1 MVQFIC
7 RSIESS
13 EVMKKIVII
22 ILCLVIII
30 SSSMVGYLVVSAN
43 TEVKI
48 EDNIIDRQNEQIEYL
63 KSYGYTLD
71 NPNVILNPYDISP
84 LTALIIFET
93 DDNIPVSITVE
104 GKNSDNSYTKD
115 FEKSKVHYIPV
126 YGLYADYNN
135 KIIIKCQNTEK
146 VVEIKTE
153 KLPKELSNTKT
164 NDTGDTLFVADD
176 NLPYAL
182 DKDGEVRW
190 YLTKKYTGKIE
201 KLSNDNLFL
210 GSDKKDE
217 NDLYNSILEI
227 DLLGKIYK
235 EYKIDEG
242 YTGSYIELENSYLI
256 LSKDLLEIDKQNGEI
271 ITRYKLDSQYDNIT
285 LNGNIVILSSTDNA
299 LKIDLN
305 SKKQAEITFQSNKN
319 EKEVNIEFYTTKKNY
334 KLSYGTSFAEKSETE
349 TSNESFLLI
358 NYKNPDN
365 NYEKYNINLT
375 YEIDR
380 LVISGKFKQTDKVYV
395 ILDKFMDKKIYD
407 VDIKENTTYKYIN
420 STNLEGKYSIYIKI
434 NDKLYKTNKYVNF

>member
-1 MVQFIC
+1 MIQFIC
-7 RSIESS
+7 ISIESS
-13 EVMKKIVII
+13 EAMKKIVII

-30 SSSMVGYLVVSAN
+30 SSSMLGYLVVSAN

-93 DDNIPVSITVE
+93 NDAVPVSITVV
-104 GKNSDNSYTKD
+104 GKNSDSSYTKH

-164 NDTGDTLFVADD
+164 NNTGDTLFIADN

-217 NDLYNSILEI
+217 NDLFDSILEI

-285 LNGNIVILSSTDNA
+285 LNDNIVILSSTNSA

-305 SKKQAEITFQSNKN
+305 TKKQAEITFSSNKN
-319 EKEVNIEFYTTKKNY
+319 ERENNIEFYTKNKNY
-334 KLSYGTSFAEKSETE
+334 KLSYGTSFAKKSETE
-349 TSNESFLLI
+349 TSKESLLLI
-358 NYKNPDN
+358 NYKNPDD
-365 NYEKYNINLT
+365 NYKKYDIKLMRET
-375 YEIDR
+375 DR
-380 LVISGKFKQTDKVYV
+380 LVVSGKFEKEDKVYV

-420 STNLEGKYSIYIKI
+420 STNLEGKYSIYLKI

>member
-7 RSIESS
+7 ISIESS
-13 EVMKKIVII
+13 EVMKKVVII

-93 DDNIPVSITVE
+93 DDIVPVSITVV

-153 KLPKELSNTKT
+153 KLPKELSSTKT
-164 NDTGDTLFVADD
+164 NNTGETLFVADD

-285 LNGNIVILSSTDNA
+285 LNDNVVILSSNDNA

-305 SKKQAEITFQSNKN
+305 TKKQAEITFQSNKN

-349 TSNESFLLI
+349 TSKESFLLI

>member
-7 RSIESS
+7 ISIESS
-13 EVMKKIVII
+13 EVMKKVVII

-93 DDNIPVSITVE
+93 NDAVPVSITVV

-115 FEKSKVHYIPV
+115 FEKTKVHYIPI

-164 NDTGDTLFVADD
+164 NNTGDTLFIADD

-217 NDLYNSILEI
+217 NDLFDSILEI

-285 LNGNIVILSSTDNA
+285 LNDNIVILSSTNSA

-305 SKKQAEITFQSNKN
+305 TKKQAEITFSSNKN
-319 EKEVNIEFYTTKKNY
+319 ERENNIEFYTTKKNY

-349 TSNESFLLI
+349 TSKESFLLI
-358 NYKNPDN
+358 NYKNPDD
-365 NYEKYNINLT
+365 NYKKYDIKLKKET
-375 YEIDR
+375 DR
-380 LVISGKFKQTDKVYV
+380 LVVSGKFKKEDKVYV

-420 STNLEGKYSIYIKI
+420 STNLEGKYSIYLKI

>member
-13 EVMKKIVII
+13 EVMKKVVII

-93 DDNIPVSITVE
+93 DDVVPVSITVV

-153 KLPKELSNTKT
+153 KLPKELSSTKT
-164 NDTGDTLFVADD
+164 NSTGDTLFVADD

-271 ITRYKLDSQYDNIT
+271 ITRYKLNSQYNTIT
-285 LNGNIVILSSTDNA
+285 LNDNIVILSSSDSA

-349 TSNESFLLI
+349 TSKESFLLI
-358 NYKNPDN
+358 NYKNPDD
-365 NYEKYNINLT
+365 NYKKYDIKLKKET
-375 YEIDR
+375 DR
-380 LVISGKFKQTDKVYV
+380 LVVSGKFKKEDKVYV

-420 STNLEGKYSIYIKI
+420 NTNLEGKYSIYLKI

>member
-7 RSIESS
+7 ISIESS
-13 EVMKKIVII
+13 EVMKKVVII

-30 SSSMVGYLVVSAN
+30 SSSMLGYLVVSAN

-93 DDNIPVSITVE
+93 NDAVPVSITVV
-104 GKNSDNSYTKD
+104 GKNSDSSYTKH

-164 NDTGDTLFVADD
+164 NNTGDTLFIADN

-217 NDLYNSILEI
+217 NDLFDSILEI

-271 ITRYKLDSQYDNIT
+271 ITRYKLDSQYNTIT
-285 LNGNIVILSSTDNA
+285 LNDNVVILSSTNSA

-305 SKKQAEITFQSNKN
+305 TKKQAEITFSSNKN
-319 EKEVNIEFYTTKKNY
+319 ERENNIEFYTTKKNY

-349 TSNESFLLI
+349 TSKESFLLI
-358 NYKNPDN
+358 NYKNPDD
-365 NYEKYNINLT
+365 NYKKYDIKLKKET
-375 YEIDR
+375 DR
-380 LVISGKFKQTDKVYV
+380 LVVSGKFKKEDKVYV

-420 STNLEGKYSIYIKI
+420 STNLEGKYSIYLKI

>member
-7 RSIESS
+7 ISIESS
-13 EVMKKIVII
+13 EVMKKVVII

-30 SSSMVGYLVVSAN
+30 SSSMLGYLVVSAN

-93 DDNIPVSITVE
+93 NDAVPVSITVV
-104 GKNSDNSYTKD
+104 GKNSDSSYTKH

-135 KIIIKCQNTEK
+135 KIIIKCQNAEK

-164 NDTGDTLFVADD
+164 NNTGDTLFIADN

-217 NDLYNSILEI
+217 NDLFDSILEI

-271 ITRYKLDSQYDNIT
+271 ITRYKLDSQYNTIT
-285 LNGNIVILSSTDNA
+285 LNDNVVILSSTNSA

-305 SKKQAEITFQSNKN
+305 TKKQAEITFSSNKN
-319 EKEVNIEFYTTKKNY
+319 ERENNIEFYTTKKNY

-349 TSNESFLLI
+349 TSKESFLLI
-358 NYKNPDN
+358 NYKNPDD
-365 NYEKYNINLT
+365 NYKKYDIKLKKET
-375 YEIDR
+375 DR
-380 LVISGKFKQTDKVYV
+380 LVVSGKFKKEDKVYV

-420 STNLEGKYSIYIKI
+420 STNLEGKYSIYLKI

>member
-13 EVMKKIVII
+13 EVMKKVVII

-93 DDNIPVSITVE
+93 DDVVPVSITVV

-153 KLPKELSNTKT
+153 KLPKELSSTKT
-164 NDTGDTLFVADD
+164 NNTGETLFIADD

-271 ITRYKLDSQYDNIT
+271 ITRYKLDSQYDTIT
-285 LNGNIVILSSTDNA
+285 LNDNIVILSSNNST

-305 SKKQAEITFQSNKN
+305 TKKQSEITFQSNKN
-319 EKEVNIEFYTTKKNY
+319 ERENNIEFYTTKKNY

-349 TSNESFLLI
+349 TSKESFLLI
-358 NYKNPDN
+358 NYKNPDD
-365 NYEKYNINLT
+365 NYKKYDIKLKKET
-375 YEIDR
+375 DR
-380 LVISGKFKQTDKVYV
+380 LVVSGKFKKEDKVYV

-420 STNLEGKYSIYIKI
+420 STNLEGKYSIYLKI

>member
-7 RSIESS
+7 ISIESS
-13 EVMKKIVII
+13 EVMKKVVII

-93 DDNIPVSITVE
+93 NDAVPVSITVV

-164 NDTGDTLFVADD
+164 NNTGDTLFIADD

-217 NDLYNSILEI
+217 NDLFDSILEI

-285 LNGNIVILSSTDNA
+285 LNDNIVILSSTNSA
-299 LKIDLN
+299 LKIDL
-305 SKKQAEITFQSNKN
+305 STKKQAEITFSSNKN
-319 EKEVNIEFYTTKKNY
+319 ERENNIEFYTTKKNY

-349 TSNESFLLI
+349 TSKESFLLI
-358 NYKNPDN
+358 NYKNPDD
-365 NYEKYNINLT
+365 NYKKYDIKLKKET
-375 YEIDR
+375 DR
-380 LVISGKFKQTDKVYV
+380 LVVSGKFKKEDKVYV

-420 STNLEGKYSIYIKI
+420 SANLEGKYSIYLKI

>member
-7 RSIESS
+7 ISIESS
-13 EVMKKIVII
+13 EVMKKVVII

-93 DDNIPVSITVE
+93 NDAVPVSITVV
-104 GKNSDNSYTKD
+104 GKNSDSSYTKH

-164 NDTGDTLFVADD
+164 NNTGDTLFIADN

-217 NDLYNSILEI
+217 NDLFDSILEI

-271 ITRYKLDSQYDNIT
+271 ITRYKLDSQYNTIT
-285 LNGNIVILSSTDNA
+285 LNDNVVILSSTNSA

-305 SKKQAEITFQSNKN
+305 TKKQAEITFSSNKN
-319 EKEVNIEFYTTKKNY
+319 ERENTIEFYTTKKNY

-349 TSNESFLLI
+349 TSKESFLLI
-358 NYKNPDN
+358 NYKNPDD
-365 NYEKYNINLT
+365 NYKKYDIKLKKET
-375 YEIDR
+375 DR
-380 LVISGKFKQTDKVYV
+380 LVVSGKFKKEDKVYV

-420 STNLEGKYSIYIKI
+420 STNLEGKYSIYLKI

>member
-7 RSIESS
+7 ISIESS
-13 EVMKKIVII
+13 EVMKKVVII

-30 SSSMVGYLVVSAN
+30 SSSMLGYLVVSAN

-93 DDNIPVSITVE
+93 NDAVPVSITVV

-164 NDTGDTLFVADD
+164 NNTGDTLFIADD

-217 NDLYNSILEI
+217 NDLFDSILEI

-285 LNGNIVILSSTDNA
+285 LNDNIVILSSTNSA
-299 LKIDLN
+299 LKIDL
-305 SKKQAEITFQSNKN
+305 STKKQAEITFSSNKN
-319 EKEVNIEFYTTKKNY
+319 ERENNIEFYTTKKNY

-349 TSNESFLLI
+349 TSKESFLLI
-358 NYKNPDN
+358 NYKNPDD
-365 NYEKYNINLT
+365 NYKKYDIKLKKET
-375 YEIDR
+375 DR
-380 LVISGKFKQTDKVYV
+380 LVVSGKFKKEDKVYV

-420 STNLEGKYSIYIKI
+420 SANLEGKYSIYLKI

>member
-1 MVQFIC
+1 MVQSIC
-7 RSIESS
+7 ISIESS
-13 EVMKKIVII
+13 EVMKKVVII

-93 DDNIPVSITVE
+93 NDAVPVSITVV

-164 NDTGDTLFVADD
+164 NNTGDTLFIADD

-217 NDLYNSILEI
+217 NDLFDSILEI

-285 LNGNIVILSSTDNA
+285 LNDNIVILSSTNSA

-305 SKKQAEITFQSNKN
+305 TKKQAEITFSSNKN
-319 EKEVNIEFYTTKKNY
+319 ERENNIEFYTTKKNY

-349 TSNESFLLI
+349 ISKESFLLI
-358 NYKNPDN
+358 NYKNPDD
-365 NYEKYNINLT
+365 NYKKYDIKLKKET
-375 YEIDR
+375 DR
-380 LVISGKFKQTDKVYV
+380 LVVSGKFKKEDKVYV

-420 STNLEGKYSIYIKI
+420 STNLEGKYSIYLKI

>member
-1 MVQFIC
+1 
-7 RSIESS
+7 
-13 EVMKKIVII
+13 MKKVVII

-93 DDNIPVSITVE
+93 DDNIPVSITVV
-104 GKNSDNSYTKD
+104 GKNNDTSYTTT

-135 KIIIKCQNTEK
+135 KIIIKCQDIEK
-146 VVEIKTE
+146 EVEIKTE
-153 KLPKELSNTKT
+153 KLPKELSNLKT
-164 NDTGDTLFVADD
+164 NNTGKTLFVADD

-285 LNGNIVILSSTDNA
+285 LNDNVVILSSNDNA

-305 SKKQAEITFQSNKN
+305 TKKQAEITFQSNKN

-349 TSNESFLLI
+349 TSKESFLLI

>member
-13 EVMKKIVII
+13 EVMKKVVII

-93 DDNIPVSITVE
+93 NDAVPVSITVV
-104 GKNSDNSYTKD
+104 GKNSDSSYTKH

-164 NDTGDTLFVADD
+164 NNTGDTLFIADD

-217 NDLYNSILEI
+217 NDLFDSILEI

-285 LNGNIVILSSTDNA
+285 LNDNIVILSSTNSA

-305 SKKQAEITFQSNKN
+305 TKKQAEITFSSNKN
-319 EKEVNIEFYTTKKNY
+319 ERENNIEFYTTKKNY
-334 KLSYGTSFAEKSETE
+334 KLSYGTSFAKKSETE
-349 TSNESFLLI
+349 TSKESFLLI
-358 NYKNPDN
+358 NYKNPDD
-365 NYEKYNINLT
+365 NYKKYDIKLKKET
-375 YEIDR
+375 DR
-380 LVISGKFKQTDKVYV
+380 LVVSGKFKKEDKVYV

-420 STNLEGKYSIYIKI
+420 STNLEGKYSIYLKI

>member
-7 RSIESS
+7 ISIESS
-13 EVMKKIVII
+13 EVIKKVVII

-93 DDNIPVSITVE
+93 NDAVPVSITVV

-164 NDTGDTLFVADD
+164 NNTGDTLFIADD

-217 NDLYNSILEI
+217 NDLFDSILEI

-285 LNGNIVILSSTDNA
+285 LNDNIVILSSTNSA
-299 LKIDLN
+299 LKIDL
-305 SKKQAEITFQSNKN
+305 STKKQAEITFSSNKN
-319 EKEVNIEFYTTKKNY
+319 ERENNIEFYTTKKNY

-349 TSNESFLLI
+349 TSKESFLLI
-358 NYKNPDN
+358 NYKNPDD
-365 NYEKYNINLT
+365 NYKKYDIKLKKET
-375 YEIDR
+375 DR
-380 LVISGKFKQTDKVYV
+380 LVVSGKFKKEDKVYV

-420 STNLEGKYSIYIKI
+420 SANLEGKYSIYLKI

>member
-7 RSIESS
+7 INIESS
-13 EVMKKIVII
+13 EVMKKVVII

-71 NPNVILNPYDISP
+71 NPNIILNPYDISP

-93 DDNIPVSITVE
+93 DDIVPVSITVV

-135 KIIIKCQNTEK
+135 KIIIKCQNIEK

-164 NDTGDTLFVADD
+164 NNTGNTLFTADD

-285 LNGNIVILSSTDNA
+285 LNDNIVILSSNTSA

-319 EKEVNIEFYTTKKNY
+319 ERENNIEFYTTKKNY

-349 TSNESFLLI
+349 TSKESFLLI
-358 NYKNPDN
+358 NYKNPDD
-365 NYEKYNINLT
+365 NYKKYDIELKKET
-375 YEIDR
+375 DR
-380 LVISGKFKQTDKVYV
+380 LVVSGKFKKEDKVYV

-420 STNLEGKYSIYIKI
+420 STNLEGKYSIYLKI

>member
-7 RSIESS
+7 ISIESS
-13 EVMKKIVII
+13 EVMKKVVII

-30 SSSMVGYLVVSAN
+30 SSSMLGYLVVSAN

-93 DDNIPVSITVE
+93 NDAVPVSITVV

-164 NDTGDTLFVADD
+164 NNTGDTLFIADN

-217 NDLYNSILEI
+217 NDLFDSILEI

-285 LNGNIVILSSTDNA
+285 LNDNIVILSSTNSA
-299 LKIDLN
+299 LKIDL
-305 SKKQAEITFQSNKN
+305 STKKQAEITFSSNKN
-319 EKEVNIEFYTTKKNY
+319 ERENNIEFYTTKKNY

-349 TSNESFLLI
+349 TSKESFLLI
-358 NYKNPDN
+358 NYKNPDD
-365 NYEKYNINLT
+365 NYKKYDIKLKKET
-375 YEIDR
+375 DR
-380 LVISGKFKQTDKVYV
+380 LVVSGKFKKEDKVYV

-420 STNLEGKYSIYIKI
+420 STNLEGKYSIYLKI

>member
-13 EVMKKIVII
+13 EVMKKVVII

-93 DDNIPVSITVE
+93 DDVVPVSITVV

-146 VVEIKTE
+146 VVEIKIE
-153 KLPKELSNTKT
+153 KLPKELSSTKT
-164 NDTGDTLFVADD
+164 NNTGETLFIADD

-271 ITRYKLDSQYDNIT
+271 ITRYKLDNQYDNIT
-285 LNGNIVILSSTDNA
+285 LNDNIVILSSNNST

-319 EKEVNIEFYTTKKNY
+319 ERENNIEFYTTKKNY

-349 TSNESFLLI
+349 TSKESFLLI
-358 NYKNPDN
+358 NYKNPDD
-365 NYEKYNINLT
+365 NYKKYDIKLKKET
-375 YEIDR
+375 DR
-380 LVISGKFKQTDKVYV
+380 LVVSGKFKKEDKVYV

-420 STNLEGKYSIYIKI
+420 STNLEGKYSIYLKI

>member
-1 MVQFIC
+1 MVQSIC
-7 RSIESS
+7 ISIESS
-13 EVMKKIVII
+13 EVMKKVVII

-30 SSSMVGYLVVSAN
+30 SSSMLGYLVVSAN

-93 DDNIPVSITVE
+93 NDAVPVSITVV

-164 NDTGDTLFVADD
+164 NNTGDTLFIADD

-217 NDLYNSILEI
+217 NDLFDSILEI

-285 LNGNIVILSSTDNA
+285 LNDNIVILSSTNSA

-305 SKKQAEITFQSNKN
+305 TKKQAEITFSSNKN
-319 EKEVNIEFYTTKKNY
+319 ERENNIEFYTTKKNY

-349 TSNESFLLI
+349 TSKESFLLI
-358 NYKNPDN
+358 NYKNPDD
-365 NYEKYNINLT
+365 NYKKYDIKLKKET
-375 YEIDR
+375 DR
-380 LVISGKFKQTDKVYV
+380 LVVSGKFKKEDKVYV

-420 STNLEGKYSIYIKI
+420 STNLEGKYSIYLKI

>member
-7 RSIESS
+7 ISIESS
-13 EVMKKIVII
+13 EVMKKVVII

-30 SSSMVGYLVVSAN
+30 SSSMLGYLVVSAN
-43 TEVKI
+43 TEVKT

-63 KSYGYTLD
+63 KSYGYTID

-93 DDNIPVSITVE
+93 DDVVPVSITVV
-104 GKNSDNSYTKD
+104 GKTEDTTYKNT
-115 FEKSKVHYIPV
+115 FEKSKTHYIPV
-126 YGLYADYNN
+126 YGLYPDYNN
-135 KIIIKCQNTEK
+135 KIIIKYQNIEK
-146 VVEIKTE
+146 EIEIKTE
-153 KLPKELSNTKT
+153 KLPKELSNIKENNTE
-164 NDTGDTLFVADD
+164 NTLFITDD
-176 NLPYAL
+176 NLPYAI
-182 DKDGEVRW
+182 DKNGEIRW

-235 EYKIDEG
+235 EYKIDTG
-242 YTGSYIELENSYLI
+242 YIGSYIELENSYLI
-256 LSKDLLEIDKQNGEI
+256 LSKNLLEIDKQNGEV
-271 ITRYKLDSQYDNIT
+271 ITTYKLDSRYDAIT
-285 LNGNIVILSSTDNA
+285 LNDNVAILSSSDSA

-305 SKKQAEITFQSNKN
+305 TKKSSEITFSSNTNEREKN
-319 EKEVNIEFYTTKKNY
+319 IDFYTTKKNY
-334 KLSYGTSFAEKSETE
+334 KLLEGTSFAEKSETK
-349 TSNESFLLI
+349 TSENDIFLI
-358 NYKNPDN
+358 NYKNPDD
-365 NYEKYNINLT
+365 NYKK
-375 YEIDR
+375 YEIKLMHETDR
-380 LVISGKFKQTDKVYV
+380 LVISGKFKQNDKVYI

>member
-7 RSIESS
+7 ISIESS
-13 EVMKKIVII
+13 EVMKKVVII

-93 DDNIPVSITVE
+93 NDAVPVSITVV

-164 NDTGDTLFVADD
+164 NNTGDTLFIADD

-217 NDLYNSILEI
+217 NDLFDSILEI

-271 ITRYKLDSQYDNIT
+271 ITRYKLDSRYNTIT
-285 LNGNIVILSSTDNA
+285 LNDNVVILSSSDSA

-305 SKKQAEITFQSNKN
+305 TKKQAEITFSSNKN
-319 EKEVNIEFYTTKKNY
+319 ERENNIEFYTTKKNY

-349 TSNESFLLI
+349 TSKESFLLI
-358 NYKNPDN
+358 NYKNPDD
-365 NYEKYNINLT
+365 NYKKYDIKLKKET
-375 YEIDR
+375 DR
-380 LVISGKFKQTDKVYV
+380 LVVSGKFKKEDKVYV

-420 STNLEGKYSIYIKI
+420 STNLEGKYSIYLKI

>member
-7 RSIESS
+7 ISIESS
-13 EVMKKIVII
+13 EVMKKVVII

-30 SSSMVGYLVVSAN
+30 SSSMLGYLVVSAN

-93 DDNIPVSITVE
+93 NDAVPVSITVV

-164 NDTGDTLFVADD
+164 NNTGDTLFIADD

-217 NDLYNSILEI
+217 NDLFDSILEI

-285 LNGNIVILSSTDNA
+285 LNDNIVILSSTNSA

-305 SKKQAEITFQSNKN
+305 TKKQAEITFSSNKN
-319 EKEVNIEFYTTKKNY
+319 ERENNIEFYTTKKNY

-349 TSNESFLLI
+349 TSKESFLLI
-358 NYKNPDN
+358 NYKNPDD
-365 NYEKYNINLT
+365 NYKKYDIKLKKET
-375 YEIDR
+375 DR
-380 LVISGKFKQTDKVYV
+380 LVVSGKFKKEDKVYV

-420 STNLEGKYSIYIKI
+420 STNLEGKYSIYLKI

>member
-7 RSIESS
+7 ISIESS
-13 EVMKKIVII
+13 EAMKKVVII

-30 SSSMVGYLVVSAN
+30 SSSMLGYLVVSAN

-93 DDNIPVSITVE
+93 NDAVPVSITVV
-104 GKNSDNSYTKD
+104 GKNSDSSYTKH

-164 NDTGDTLFVADD
+164 NNTGDTLFIADN

-217 NDLYNSILEI
+217 NDLFDSILEI

-271 ITRYKLDSQYDNIT
+271 ITRYKLDSQYNTIT
-285 LNGNIVILSSTDNA
+285 LNDNVVILSSTNSA

-305 SKKQAEITFQSNKN
+305 TKKQAEITFSSNKN
-319 EKEVNIEFYTTKKNY
+319 ERENNIEFYTKNKNY
-334 KLSYGTSFAEKSETE
+334 KLSYGTSFAKKSETE
-349 TSNESFLLI
+349 TSKESLLLI
-358 NYKNPDN
+358 NYKNPDD
-365 NYEKYNINLT
+365 NYKKYDIKLMRET
-375 YEIDR
+375 DR
-380 LVISGKFKQTDKVYV
+380 LVVSGKFKKNDKVYI

-420 STNLEGKYSIYIKI
+420 STNLEGKYSIYLKI

>member
-93 DDNIPVSITVE
+93 EDNIPVSITVE
-104 GKNSDNSYTKD
+104 GKNNDTSYTTT

-135 KIIIKCQNTEK
+135 KIIIKCQDIEK
-146 VVEIKTE
+146 EVEIKTE
-153 KLPKELSNTKT
+153 KLPKELSNLKT
-164 NDTGDTLFVADD
+164 NDTGKTLFVADD

-285 LNGNIVILSSTDNA
+285 LNDNVVILSSNDNA

-305 SKKQAEITFQSNKN
+305 TKKQAEITFQSNKN

-349 TSNESFLLI
+349 TSKESFLLI

>member
-7 RSIESS
+7 ISIESS
-13 EVMKKIVII
+13 EVMKKVVII

-93 DDNIPVSITVE
+93 NDAVPVSITVV

-164 NDTGDTLFVADD
+164 NNTGDTLFIADN

-217 NDLYNSILEI
+217 NDLFDSILEI

-271 ITRYKLDSQYDNIT
+271 ITRYKLDSQYNTIT
-285 LNGNIVILSSTDNA
+285 LNDNVVILSSTNSA

-305 SKKQAEITFQSNKN
+305 TKKQAEITFSSNKN
-319 EKEVNIEFYTTKKNY
+319 ERENNIEFYTKNKNY
-334 KLSYGTSFAEKSETE
+334 KLSYGTSFAKKSETE
-349 TSNESFLLI
+349 TSKESLLLI
-358 NYKNPDN
+358 NYKNPDD
-365 NYEKYNINLT
+365 NYKKYDIKLKKET
-375 YEIDR
+375 DR
-380 LVISGKFKQTDKVYV
+380 LVVSGKFKKEDKVYV

-420 STNLEGKYSIYIKI
+420 SANLEGKYSIYLKI

>member
-13 EVMKKIVII
+13 EVMKKVVII

-93 DDNIPVSITVE
+93 DDVVPVSITVV

-146 VVEIKTE
+146 VVEIKIE
-153 KLPKELSNTKT
+153 KLPKELSSTKT
-164 NDTGDTLFVADD
+164 NNTGETLFIADD

-285 LNGNIVILSSTDNA
+285 LNDNIVILSSNNSA

-305 SKKQAEITFQSNKN
+305 SKKQAEITFQSSKN
-319 EKEVNIEFYTTKKNY
+319 ERENNIEFYTTKKNY

-349 TSNESFLLI
+349 TSKESFLLI
-358 NYKNPDN
+358 NYKNPDD
-365 NYEKYNINLT
+365 NYKKYDIKLKKET
-375 YEIDR
+375 DR
-380 LVISGKFKQTDKVYV
+380 LVVSGKFKKEDKVYV

>member
-13 EVMKKIVII
+13 EVMKKVVII

-71 NPNVILNPYDISP
+71 NPNIILNPYDISP

-93 DDNIPVSITVE
+93 DDVVPVSITVV

-164 NDTGDTLFVADD
+164 NNTGDTLFVADD

-285 LNGNIVILSSTDNA
+285 LNDNIVILSSNNSA

-305 SKKQAEITFQSNKN
+305 SKKQAEITFQSSKN
-319 EKEVNIEFYTTKKNY
+319 ERENNIEFYTTKKNY

-349 TSNESFLLI
+349 TSKESFLLI
-358 NYKNPDN
+358 NYKNPDD
-365 NYEKYNINLT
+365 NYKKYDIKLKKET
-375 YEIDR
+375 DR
-380 LVISGKFKQTDKVYV
+380 LVVSGKFKKEDKVYV

>member
-93 DDNIPVSITVE
+93 EDNIPVSITVV
-104 GKNSDNSYTKD
+104 GKNNDTSCTTT

-135 KIIIKCQNTEK
+135 KIIIKCQDIEK
-146 VVEIKTE
+146 EVEIKTE
-153 KLPKELSNTKT
+153 KLPKELSNLKT
-164 NDTGDTLFVADD
+164 NDTGKTLFVADD

-285 LNGNIVILSSTDNA
+285 LNDNIVILSSNTSA

-319 EKEVNIEFYTTKKNY
+319 EKEVNIEFYTAKKNY

>member
-7 RSIESS
+7 ISIESS
-13 EVMKKIVII
+13 EVMKKVVII

-93 DDNIPVSITVE
+93 NDAVPVSITVV

-164 NDTGDTLFVADD
+164 NNTGDTLFIADD

-217 NDLYNSILEI
+217 NDLFDSILEI

-285 LNGNIVILSSTDNA
+285 LNDNIVILSSTNSA

-305 SKKQAEITFQSNKN
+305 TKKQAEITFSSNKN
-319 EKEVNIEFYTTKKNY
+319 ERENNIEFYTTKKNY

-349 TSNESFLLI
+349 TSKESFLLI
-358 NYKNPDN
+358 NYKNPDD
-365 NYEKYNINLT
+365 NYKKYDIKLKKET
-375 YEIDR
+375 DR
-380 LVISGKFKQTDKVYV
+380 LVVSGKFKKEDKVYV

-420 STNLEGKYSIYIKI
+420 STNLEGKYSIYLKI

>member
-7 RSIESS
+7 ISIESS
-13 EVMKKIVII
+13 EVMKKVVII

-93 DDNIPVSITVE
+93 NDAVPVSITVV

-153 KLPKELSNTKT
+153 KL
-164 NDTGDTLFVADD
+164 
-176 NLPYAL
+176 
-182 DKDGEVRW
+182 
-190 YLTKKYTGKIE
+190 
-201 KLSNDNLFL
+201 
-210 GSDKKDE
+210 
-217 NDLYNSILEI
+217 
-227 DLLGKIYK
+227 
-235 EYKIDEG
+235 
-242 YTGSYIELENSYLI
+242 
-256 LSKDLLEIDKQNGEI
+256 
-271 ITRYKLDSQYDNIT
+271 
-285 LNGNIVILSSTDNA
+285 
-299 LKIDLN
+299 
-305 SKKQAEITFQSNKN
+305 
-319 EKEVNIEFYTTKKNY
+319 
-334 KLSYGTSFAEKSETE
+334 YG
-349 TSNESFLLI
+349 
-358 NYKNPDN
+358 
-365 NYEKYNINLT
+365 
-375 YEIDR
+375 
-380 LVISGKFKQTDKVYV
+380 
-395 ILDKFMDKKIYD
+395 
-407 VDIKENTTYKYIN
+407 
-420 STNLEGKYSIYIKI
+420 
-434 NDKLYKTNKYVNF
+434 